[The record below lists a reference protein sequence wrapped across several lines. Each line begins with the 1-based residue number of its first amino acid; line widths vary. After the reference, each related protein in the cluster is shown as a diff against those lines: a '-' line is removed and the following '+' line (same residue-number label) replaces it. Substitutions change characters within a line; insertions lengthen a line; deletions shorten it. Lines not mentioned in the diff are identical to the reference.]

1 MDGTISKPYQSHSH
15 HHSVGMH
22 SSSSVSSNASPQS
35 MIPPPANM
43 FGTGASGRLP
53 GLSVPS
59 HQHQHQ
65 HQHQPGTGSPG
76 GYNATTYSQSYATSS
91 ASPSTA
97 SGSLQDLPSNE
108 PTIPT
113 SSISPTRISADSLS
127 AQKRAYRQR
136 RKDPS
141 CDACRERKVK
151 VSNTSYSNFVQSMYC
166 STVKCFLLQCEPA

>member
-1 MDGTISKPYQSHSH
+1 MDGTVSKPYQSHCH

-35 MIPPPANM
+35 MIPPANM

-53 GLSVPS
+53 SLSVPS
-59 HQHQHQ
+59 

-113 SSISPTRISADSLS
+113 SSISPTRISADSLN

-151 VSNTSYSNFVQSMYC
+151 VSNTSYSNFVQSMCC
-166 STVKCFLLQCEPA
+166 SQMVNIFLLQCEPA

>member
-59 HQHQHQ
+59 HQ

-151 VSNTSYSNFVQSMYC
+151 VSNTSHSNFVQSMCC
-166 STVKCFLLQCEPA
+166 SMVKCFLLQCEPT

>member
-1 MDGTISKPYQSHSH
+1 MDGNVSKQYQSHSH

-35 MIPPPANM
+35 MIPLPANM

-53 GLSVPS
+53 GLSAPS
-59 HQHQHQ
+59 HQHQ
-65 HQHQPGTGSPG
+65 PVIGSPG

-108 PTIPT
+108 PTIST
-113 SSISPTRISADSLS
+113 SGISPTHISTNSLN

-151 VSNTSYSNFVQSMYC
+151 VSNTFYSNFVQSMCC
-166 STVKCFLLQCEPA
+166 SQMVKCFLLQCEPA